1 MSTGERS
8 APSAFRVSRYFLVL
22 AVVWMVAM
30 TWRIY
35 PQFKDAVRVDGR
47 LMTAGDYIE
56 ETCGQRIGPAAATC
70 LAEAREQAQQLL
82 RREQGKSV
90 LLIEAPLFGYLV
102 IYLPLRLLVEGLGR
116 RREQGM
122 ARPRDGAIARPRDA
136 T

>member
-1 MSTGERS
+1 MSTGEPS
-8 APSAFRVSRYFLVL
+8 TPSALRVSRYFVVL

-30 TWRIY
+30 TWHIY

-47 LMTAGDYIE
+47 LMTAGEYVE
-56 ETCGQRIGPAAATC
+56 ETCGQRIGPAAVTC

-90 LLIEAPLFGYLV
+90 LLIEAPLLGYLV
-102 IYLPLRLLVEGLGR
+102 IYLPLRLLVEGVGR
-116 RREQGM
+116 RRAVG
-122 ARPRDGAIARPRDA
+122 IARPRDA

>member
-8 APSAFRVSRYFLVL
+8 APSALRVSRYFVVL
-22 AVVWMVAM
+22 AVVWVVAM

-47 LMTAGDYIE
+47 LTTVGEYIE

-70 LAEAREQAQQLL
+70 LAEAGEQARQLL

-90 LLIEAPLFGYLV
+90 LLIEAPLLGYLV
-102 IYLPLRLLVEGLGR
+102 IYLPLRLIVETVGR
-116 RREQGM
+116 RREVGV
-122 ARPRDGAIARPRDA
+122 ARPRDA